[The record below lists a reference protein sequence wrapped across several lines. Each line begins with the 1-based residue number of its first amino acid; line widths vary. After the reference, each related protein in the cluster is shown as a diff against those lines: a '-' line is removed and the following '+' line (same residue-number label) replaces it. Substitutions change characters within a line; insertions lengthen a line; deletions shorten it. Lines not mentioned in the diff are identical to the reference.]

1 MWPRIYRGFLSSIRI
16 RCSVGLINTVL
27 NTYRRY
33 TRHTLFF
40 VVDRVSHFSHVNYY
54 LEVLAFMLVFS
65 LFFFF
70 DFVLNTF
77 TKLLQI
83 QRRKEVILNK
93 TKPLYGLQ
101 YFVST
106 KKKTTTEVNVFTYVA
121 LFFFAQEICLNGKAF
136 IMN

>member
-106 KKKTTTEVNVFTYVA
+106 KKNNNWSECVYVCRFVSFCA
-121 LFFFAQEICLNGKAF
+121 RNMLKW
-136 IMN
+136 